1 MILAEFLPNPQ
12 HTSFENQEVG
22 EKIILLLRA
31 HIITLVPAILLILT
45 LLLTPILVLAIS
57 SQLGFNLDQFFP
69 GSLFSLTVVSWY
81 LFTAGYTFL
90 RFLLWFFNVYLVTNE
105 RLVDFDFFG
114 FLLKAVSETRL
125 TKIQDVTSRIYG
137 VIRTIFNFG
146 DVFVQTAGTERE
158 FEFHAIPR
166 PDLVARIIS
175 EEIRKEEA
183 EAPGE
188 VA

>member
-1 MILAEFLPNPQ
+1 MFLAALSENPDQ
-12 HTSFENQEVG
+12 TFFENQEPN

-31 HIITLVPAILLILT
+31 HLITLVPATILILILVFT
-45 LLLTPILVLAIS
+45 PIIVLAVASSLKFELSQFLSPSLLTLIVA
-57 SQLGFNLDQFFP
+57 
-69 GSLFSLTVVSWY
+69 SWY
-81 LFTAGYTFL
+81 LFMAGYTFL

-137 VIRTIFNFG
+137 AVRTIFNYG

-158 FEFHAIPR
+158 FEFHAVPR
-166 PDLVARIIS
+166 PDLVARVVS

-188 VA
+188 VK

>member
-1 MILAEFLPNPQ
+1 MFLGALWQNPH
-12 HTSFENQEVG
+12 HTFFENQEPN

-31 HIITLVPAILLILT
+31 HLITLVPAAILVLFLILT
-45 LLLTPILVLAIS
+45 PIIVFSVTAQMGFEIINFLPPKLLIFLTA
-57 SQLGFNLDQFFP
+57 
-69 GSLFSLTVVSWY
+69 SWY
-81 LFTAGYTFL
+81 LGTAGCTFL

-114 FLLKAVSETRL
+114 FLLKSVSETRL

-137 VIRTIFNFG
+137 AVRTIFNYG

-158 FEFHAIPR
+158 FEFHAVPR
-166 PDLVARIIS
+166 PDLVARVVS

-188 VA
+188 VK